1 MKSTGFVKIIDKM
14 GRIVLPMEIRKVLN
28 LTEEGAAVELF
39 TENDMVVLKKY
50 QPGCIFCHNVDN
62 LVDYHGV
69 KICEDCIADMA
80 DRAKN
85 TL

>member
-28 LTEEGAAVELF
+28 LTQEGSAVEIY
-39 TENDMVVLKKY
+39 TQDDMVVLRKY

-62 LVDYHGV
+62 LVDYHGA
-69 KICEDCIADMA
+69 KICEDCINEMSN
-80 DRAKN
+80 RAKSSF
-85 TL
+85 